1 MFFLVQRNNI
11 EQPSLACLETVR
23 VRGIWRNKKTAM
35 TKSGGAI
42 RINEKGISM
51 RTSSKTILG
60 SKAKSTFIG
69 LSAIL
74 LASTAAPAF
83 AQDEEAES
91 TSSITISGNAA
102 VTSDYRFRGVS
113 LSGGDIAIQGGI
125 DISHE
130 SGFYIGTWGSSLEGK
145 INPYGGVELDVYGGW
160 SGEVTSG
167 VTVDVGLLYYLYPN
181 GVKGVDLDYF
191 EPYASVAATI
201 GPVEATV
208 GVAWAPKQDSLGN
221 DDNLYLYTDLSAGI
235 PNTPITLNGHL
246 GYTKGA
252 LAPPLL
258 AGTADDSGLDYS
270 VGADWAITGNLTAS
284 IMYTGV
290 EGPSINSFTDDAVVF
305 TLGVSF

>member
-1 MFFLVQRNNI
+1 VFFLVQRNNI
-11 EQPSLACLETVR
+11 EQLSLACLETVR
-23 VRGIWRNKKTAM
+23 VRGIWRNKKTAK

-60 SKAKSTFIG
+60 SKAKSTFVG

-83 AQDEEAES
+83 AQDEEAET

-258 AGTADDSGLDYS
+258 AGTGDDSGLDYS

>member
-1 MFFLVQRNNI
+1 VQRNKI
-11 EQPSLACLETVR
+11 EQLFLACLETVR

-51 RTSSKTILG
+51 RTSSKNILG
-60 SKAKSTFIG
+60 GKAKSTIVG

-83 AQDEEAES
+83 AQDEAAES
-91 TSSITISGNAA
+91 SSGITISGNAA

-125 DISHE
+125 DIGHE

-145 INPYGGVELDVYGGW
+145 VNPYGGTELDIYGGW
-160 SGEVTSG
+160 SGEVSSG

-181 GVKGVDLDYF
+181 GIKGADLDYF
-191 EPYASVAATI
+191 EPYASVAATL

-235 PNTPITLNGHL
+235 PNSPITINGHL
-246 GYTKGA
+246 GYTKGP
-252 LAPPLL
+252 LAPSFL
-258 AGTADDSGLDYS
+258 AGTTDDTGLDYS
-270 VGADWAITGNLTAS
+270 FGADWAITSNLTAS
-284 IMYTGV
+284 IMYTGT
-290 EGPSINSFTDDAVVF
+290 EGPAVNDLTDDAVVF

>member
-1 MFFLVQRNNI
+1 M
-11 EQPSLACLETVR
+11 
-23 VRGIWRNKKTAM
+23 TAM
-35 TKSGGAI
+35 TISGGAI

-51 RTSSKTILG
+51 RTSNKTILG
-60 SKAKSTFIG
+60 RKAKSTIVG

-74 LASTAAPAF
+74 LATTAAPAL
-83 AQDEEAES
+83 AQDAEVS
-91 TSSITISGNAA
+91 SSSITISGNAA

-113 LSGGDIAIQGGI
+113 LSGGDVAIQGGI

-145 INPYGGVELDVYGGW
+145 INPYGGTELDVYGGW

-167 VTVDVGLLYYLYPN
+167 VTVDVGFLYYLYPN
-181 GVKGVDLDYF
+181 GLKGADLDYF

-235 PNTPITLNGHL
+235 PSTPITINGHL

-258 AGTADDSGLDYS
+258 AGTADDSGIDYS
-270 VGADWAITGNLTAS
+270 FGADWAITSNLTAS
-284 IMYTGV
+284 IMYTGT
-290 EGPSINSFTDDAVVF
+290 EGPSIDSFTDDAVVF

>member
-1 MFFLVQRNNI
+1 
-11 EQPSLACLETVR
+11 
-23 VRGIWRNKKTAM
+23 M

-60 SKAKSTFIG
+60 SKAKSTFVG

-258 AGTADDSGLDYS
+258 AGTGDDSGLDYS

>member
-1 MFFLVQRNNI
+1 
-11 EQPSLACLETVR
+11 
-23 VRGIWRNKKTAM
+23 
-35 TKSGGAI
+35 
-42 RINEKGISM
+42 M

-60 SKAKSTFIG
+60 SKAKSTFVG

-102 VTSDYRFRGVS
+102 VASDYRFRGVS

-258 AGTADDSGLDYS
+258 AGTGDDSGLDYS

>member
-11 EQPSLACLETVR
+11 EQLSLACLETVR

-60 SKAKSTFIG
+60 SKAKSTFVG

-258 AGTADDSGLDYS
+258 AGTGDDSGLDYS